1 MINRADH
8 LGSRIAIDLLFIIEQ
23 PVKLAH
29 PGELWDHA
37 DAN

>member
-1 MINRADH
+1 MNGADH
-8 LGSRIAIDLLFIIEQ
+8 LCSRIAIDLLFIIEQ
-23 PVKLAH
+23 PVRLAH